1 MPSAHS
7 NCWENSAPGLS
18 ARRGLPFAHGSLA
31 APQDKR
37 ASLTPEPITLPTD
50 LPVLYR
56 AHISNLV
63 ETLTDGDVAG
73 LAGDELQELL
83 ESVVVSWD
91 ADLGAHQLEIRG
103 KLLEMLQKA
112 KPADAAGLVS
122 CESSLN
128 LVAGGRSDLDR
139 TSGHFRRQKLHPHY
153 KRF

>member
-7 NCWENSAPGLS
+7 ICWENSAPGLS
-18 ARRGLPFAHGSLA
+18 ARRGLPFVHGSLA

-63 ETLTDGDVAG
+63 ETLMDGEVAG
-73 LAGDELQELL
+73 RAGDELHELVDA
-83 ESVVVSWD
+83 VVESWD
-91 ADLGAHQLEIRG
+91 ANLGAHQLEIRG

-112 KPADAAGLVS
+112 KPAF
-122 CESSLN
+122 
-128 LVAGGRSDLDR
+128 GGGFDLLREFAKFGCGRTHRPRPNNR
-139 TSGHFRRQKLHPHY
+139 TSLTYHCL
-153 KRF
+153 

>member
-7 NCWENSAPGLS
+7 ICWENSAPGLS
-18 ARRGLPFAHGSLA
+18 ARRGLPFVHGSLA

-112 KPADAAGLVS
+112 KPADAAGLIS

-128 LVAGGRSDLDR
+128 LVAGGRIDLDR
-139 TSGHFRRQKLHPHY
+139 TSGHFSRQPLQSK
-153 KRF
+153 

>member
-7 NCWENSAPGLS
+7 ICWENSAPGLS
-18 ARRGLPFAHGSLA
+18 ARRGLPFVHGSLA

-63 ETLTDGDVAG
+63 ETLMDGEVAG
-73 LAGDELQELL
+73 RAGDELHELVDA
-83 ESVVVSWD
+83 VVESWD

-112 KPADAAGLVS
+112 KPALGAGLVS
-122 CESSLN
+122 CESSLK
-128 LVAGGRSDLDR
+128 LVAGGRIDLDR
-139 TSGHFRRQKLHPHY
+139 TSRLFSFPK
-153 KRF
+153 

>member
-7 NCWENSAPGLS
+7 ICWENSAPGLS
-18 ARRGLPFAHGSLA
+18 ARRGLPFVHGSLA

-63 ETLTDGDVAG
+63 ETLMDGEVAG
-73 LAGDELQELL
+73 RAGDELHELVDA
-83 ESVVVSWD
+83 VVVSWD
-91 ADLGAHQLEIRG
+91 ANLGAHQLEIRG

-112 KPADAAGLVS
+112 KPAF
-122 CESSLN
+122 
-128 LVAGGRSDLDR
+128 GGGFDLLR
-139 TSGHFRRQKLHPHY
+139 EFAKVGCGRAHRPGPNCG
-153 KRF
+153 